1 MTKTKILLLS
11 VLSMLILVSSC
22 KKDEDPII
30 EAEELVNYIE
40 TSITPKTLAA
50 YIVAS
55 ELDDKITAQTNM
67 LILDIRSAEKW
78 AAGHI
83 TGAVN
88 VPDSKLLL
96 DYVVDNSV
104 SMDME
109 IYVVCYSGQTAAWGT
124 ALLRVAGY
132 LNAKSLKFGM
142 SSWTTIEGYDSW
154 TGNVSDEYWGNM
166 DQDASAAKPDA
177 GSLPNLSEGFDS
189 GANIL
194 DARLDAVF
202 AEGFGE
208 ICATDAG
215 TVMGGLYD
223 NPNYFIINLWSE
235 AHYLIGHIPNA
246 VNYEPATDP
255 FTMGMDLKTLPT
267 DKTII
272 VYCYTGQ
279 GSAYVTAYLRLLGY
293 DAKTLKFGANSMM
306 NEHMPSSRWY
316 GPLTLTPTVSV
327 DRFLVVE

>member
-50 YIVAS
+50 YITAS

-67 LILDIRSAEKW
+67 LIIDIRSAQKW
-78 AAGHI
+78 TAGHI

-104 SMDME
+104 SMEME

-132 LNAKSLKFGM
+132 LKAKSLKFGM
-142 SSWTTIEGYDSW
+142 SSWTTVATYDSW
-154 TGNVSDEYWGNM
+154 TSNVSDDYWDNM
-166 DQDASAAKPDA
+166 DKQTASAAKPAA
-177 GSLPNLSEGFDS
+177 GNLPDLSEGFDS
-189 GANIL
+189 GADIL

-202 AEGFGE
+202 AEGFGA

-223 NPNYFIINLWSE
+223 NPNYFVINLWSE
-235 AHYLIGHIPNA
+235 AHYLIGHIPDA
-246 VNYEPATDP
+246 VMYEPATDP
-255 FTMGMDLKTLPT
+255 FTMGVDLKTLPT

-293 DAKTLKFGANSMM
+293 DAKTLKFGANSLFYD
-306 NEHMPSSRWY
+306 HIPAGKWAA
-316 GPLTLTPTVSV
+316 PIV
-327 DRFLVVE
+327 DRPLVVPTK